1 MFCIFFVF
9 ITSTSALVI
18 LSFWKFS
25 TYVYFRFHEVLHITI
40 VEYMFDLLI
49 SCLFSYFYLC
59 VFAIGLHRQLCSL
72 AIFLQSKTM
81 LSTYNTET
89 WLFYFELLFISSE
102 NKTTV
107 VLYTPPP
114 SLVAK
119 QHIMEE
125 WKKTL
130 AKLEDHVCP
139 SKVLTSLQYKP
150 SPLLV
155 QTHLPI
161 D

>member
-1 MFCIFFVF
+1 MYILCFYYLHERFFKSKFLKILYICIFSF
-9 ITSTSALVI
+9 SWSAAYHNCGI
-18 LSFWKFS
+18 
-25 TYVYFRFHEVLHITI
+25 YVRFTNFLP
-40 VEYMFDLLI
+40 FLL
-49 SCLFSYFYLC
+49 LLC

-72 AIFLQSKTM
+72 SIFLQSKAM

-89 WLFYFELLFISSE
+89 WLFYFELLFISLE

-114 SLVAK
+114 SLVSK
-119 QHIMEE
+119 QHIREE

-130 AKLEDHVCP
+130 AKLENHVSP
-139 SKVLTSLQYKP
+139 PKVLTSLQYKP